1 MDKITEQEQIGE
13 KIRQLILSQDY
24 LSKKIIIGLKES
36 ALKDIYDEIY
46 GYSSN
51 FLNYKEE
58 FERLGFIN
66 LEGVITNIK
75 YPNPIRNIASY
86 SMSAI
91 KIYTQAIFS
100 QETLEIYFNEIAYIS
115 EQQKEGEYTQLSLF

>member
-46 GYSSN
+46 DYNSN
-51 FLNYKEE
+51 SLNYKEE
-58 FERLGFIN
+58 FEGLGFLN
-66 LEGVITNIK
+66 LEGVITKINHPNYNYLSNIE
-75 YPNPIRNIASY
+75 PY
-86 SMSAI
+86 SINAVGI
-91 KIYTQAIFS
+91 DIQALS
-100 QETLEIYFNEIAYIS
+100 SLETLEIYFSEIAYIS
-115 EQQKEGEYTQLSLF
+115 EQQKEPAQLSLF